1 MRRASADIE
10 DSTAIQKKLLKLT
23 RKRFERFVTLMP
35 KFLVNEE
42 PDTIHDL
49 RVWSRRLQQTLRVI
63 LGETKGS
70 RKAMRLLRR
79 TRRALGTLR
88 NLDVIYEF
96 TRQRAQEASSAAIRE
111 GWNDLGA
118 YLKESRESLLVAARN
133 EISKHDLMKF
143 IARVRELTS
152 DANFADP
159 TAQLEAAV
167 AGSLGEWDQ
176 AYGLA
181 DEMRSAENVH
191 ALRIATKRLRY
202 RAEILTDIGRGA
214 VAPMV
219 KDLKEI
225 QEALGNWHDRSVLM
239 QSAGEFLA
247 RPDFL
252 AQHPDRAGA
261 LLAEMEKEKRSNDGV
276 IESILP
282 QAAKLRKRW
291 HNAQSDESR
300 TGEG

>member
-1 MRRASADIE
+1 MPRASADIE
-10 DSTAIQKKLLKLT
+10 DSAAIQKKLLKLT
-23 RKRFERFVTLMP
+23 LKRFERFVTVMP
-35 KFLVNEE
+35 KFLINDE
-42 PDTIHDL
+42 PYTIHDV

-63 LGETKGS
+63 VGETKGS
-70 RKAMRLLRR
+70 RKAMHLLRR
-79 TRRALGTLR
+79 TRRTLGTLR
-88 NLDVIYEF
+88 NLDVICEL
-96 TRQRAQEASSAAIRE
+96 TRERAQEASSAAIRE

-118 YLKESRESLLVAARN
+118 YLEKSREPLLVAARN
-133 EISKHDLMKF
+133 ENSKNDLMKF
-143 IARVRELTS
+143 IARVRELIS
-152 DANFADP
+152 GANFADP
-159 TAQLEAAV
+159 TAQFEAAV

-191 ALRIATKRLRY
+191 ALRIATKQLRY
-202 RAEILTDIGRGA
+202 RAEILTDIGRG
-214 VAPMV
+214 VFAPMV
-219 KDLKEI
+219 KDLKEM

-261 LLAEMEKEKRSNDGV
+261 LLTEMEKEKRSDDSM

-291 HNAQSDESR
+291 HNAQPDESR
-300 TGEG
+300 TDEG